1 MGFPARKLWSQVSE
15 QVADVAGLVA
25 TPLSPTHYL
34 ELVRPLASTR
44 THYARVESIRYETMD
59 TRTLTLRTGRGWVKH
74 RAGQYV
80 TVGVPV
86 KGRITTRTYSV
97 SSAPER
103 DDGCITITVKLVPNG
118 KASSALF
125 REVKPGDHLAI
136 GLAKGDFTVPETPVE
151 PQLFVTGG
159 SGITPVMSMLRSFA
173 IRNEMPDVVHVH
185 YAPTERDIIFAD
197 ELTRIAADHPSYRP
211 IFLTTR
217 EGRSGKSHRFDR
229 ASLHREVPDWSNRET
244 YACGPATLLE
254 AIEACF
260 TEQNATDQLHVER
273 FRPKLAKV
281 DPNAQGGFVRFGL
294 SKKTVEANAQ
304 TSLLEA
310 AERVGVVAPHG
321 CRIGICHS
329 CDVIMKTGCVRDMRT
344 GEMISEAGA
353 RVQLCVCAAAGD
365 VEVNV

>member
-1 MGFPARKLWSQVSE
+1 MGFPARKLWSAVSE
-15 QVADVAGLVA
+15 HVVEMASLVA
-25 TPLSPTHYL
+25 TPLAPAHYL

-44 THYARVESIRYETMD
+44 THYARVESVRFETLD
-59 TRTLTLRTGRGWVKH
+59 TRTITLRTGLRWVKH

-80 TVGVPV
+80 SVGVPV
-86 KGRITTRTYSV
+86 KGRIVTRTYSV

-136 GLAKGDFTVPETPVE
+136 GLPEGDFTLPDVPVE
-151 PQLFVTGG
+151 PLLFVTAG
-159 SGITPVMSMLRSFA
+159 SGVTPVMSMLRSLA
-173 IRNEMPDVVHVH
+173 ARNEMPDAVHVH
-185 YAPTERDIIFAD
+185 YAPTDRDVIFAS
-197 ELTRIAADHPSYRP
+197 ELAQLPADHPNYKP
-211 IFLTTR
+211 IFVTTR
-217 EGRSGKSHRFDR
+217 EALTNRFDQ
-229 ASLHREVPDWSNRET
+229 AALHRMVPDWTERET
-244 YACGPATLLE
+244 YACGPTNLLD

-260 TEQNATDQLHVER
+260 AAQNAIGRLHVER
-273 FRPKLAKV
+273 FRPKLAQV

-294 SKKTVEANAQ
+294 SKKEVEASAR

-310 AERVGVVAPHG
+310 AESVGVTAPHG
-321 CRIGICHS
+321 CRIGICHT
-329 CDVIMKTGCVRDMRT
+329 CDVTMKSGCVRDLRT

-365 VEVNV
+365 VEIEA